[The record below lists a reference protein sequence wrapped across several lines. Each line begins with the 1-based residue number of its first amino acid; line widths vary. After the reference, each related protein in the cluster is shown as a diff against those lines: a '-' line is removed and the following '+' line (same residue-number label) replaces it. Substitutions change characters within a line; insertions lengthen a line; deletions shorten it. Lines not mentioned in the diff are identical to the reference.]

1 MEAWTFDYHGYL
13 ALPVNYNLEHVIP
26 HVNVMVQQGEFVL
39 PHELNTRSTGQ
50 PVQNP
55 YATISNGMSFYT
67 GDLIAVRD
75 GDRTCAFVATRDVV
89 LRSDEN
95 ILDHPDEFVLI
106 DYPEK
111 ERYDTVFDPIQNISN
126 LIHEMSVMSAEK
138 IEEDPPLQFA
148 LFISSEKLNIMASRH
163 IASVRGLTK
172 IDHYVKACYYH
183 PKNPTFSGL
192 TVVIDDEFSEILSKD
207 HHMTNL
213 NPTKR
218 ELTPLERRILNRRVW
233 NDRHDTT
240 VYHKMILREEKLLE
254 FLTEV
259 PIDHLQVILR
269 KVCEMYDTMY
279 NTTHDDIPK
288 KMKTGDRLEIA
299 SVILDKL
306 KNTVSLEEIDTLE
319 KLGCLPKGIFWAI
332 FYMFIYRYYGNLCP
346 AFTLAVQYSVANE
359 LQRLV
364 GDKLEE
370 YGFKEIIGWAF
381 V

>member
-1 MEAWTFDYHGYL
+1 MKAWTFDYRGYM
-13 ALPVNYNLEHVIP
+13 AIPVNYYLDHVIP
-26 HVNVMVQQGEFVL
+26 YSNVMVQQGKFVL

-75 GDRTCAFVATRDVV
+75 GDQTCTFVATRDVV

-95 ILDHPDEFVLI
+95 ILDRPDEFILI

-111 ERYDTVFDPIQNISN
+111 EQYDTIFDPIQNVSN
-126 LIHEMSVMSAEK
+126 LIRDMSAMSAVK

-148 LFISSEKLNIMASRH
+148 LFILSEKLNLMASRH

-172 IDHYVKACYYH
+172 VDHHVKACYYH
-183 PKNPTFSGL
+183 PKNPTFAGL
-192 TVVIDDEFSEILSKD
+192 TVVVDDEFSEILSKN
-207 HHMTNL
+207 HRMTNL

-218 ELTPLERRILNRRVW
+218 ELTPLEKRILDRRVW
-233 NDRHDTT
+233 NNRHDTT

-259 PIDHLQVILR
+259 PIDHLQ
-269 KVCEMYDTMY
+269 KVFQKICEIYDIFQNLGY
-279 NTTHDDIPK
+279 GDIPSND
-288 KMKTGDRLEIA
+288 KTGDPEKIA
-299 SVILDKL
+299 LAVLRIVKER
-306 KNTVSLEEIDTLE
+306 VSLTDIDTLE
-319 KLGCLPKGIFWAI
+319 TLGVLPKGIFYAI
-332 FYMFIYRYYGNLCP
+332 LYMFIYRYYGILCP
-346 AFTLAVQYSVANE
+346 AFSTVVQYSLADE
-359 LQRLV
+359 LQSRLLE
-364 GDKLEE
+364 KLEE
-370 YGFKEIIGWAF
+370 YKFEEVMGWKF

>member
-26 HVNVMVQQGEFVL
+26 HVNVMAQQGKFVL

-75 GDRTCAFVATRDVV
+75 GDRTCTFVVTRDVV

-95 ILDHPDEFVLI
+95 ILDRPDEFVLV

-111 ERYDTVFDPIQNISN
+111 ERYDTIFDPIQNVSN
-126 LIHEMSVMSAEK
+126 LIRDMSAMSAVK
-138 IEEDPPLQFA
+138 IEEDSPLQFA
-148 LFISSEKLNIMASRH
+148 LFILSEKLNLMASRH
-163 IASVRGLTK
+163 IASVRGLIK
-172 IDHYVKACYYH
+172 VDHHVKACYYH
-183 PKNPTFSGL
+183 PKNPTFAGL
-192 TVVIDDEFSEILSKD
+192 TVVVDDEFSEILSKD
-207 HHMTNL
+207 HRMMNL

-218 ELTPLERRILNRRVW
+218 ELAPLEKRILDRRVW
-233 NDRHDTT
+233 NNRHDTT

-259 PIDHLQVILR
+259 PIDHLQ
-269 KVCEMYDTMY
+269 KVFQKICEIYDVFQNLGY
-279 NTTHDDIPK
+279 GDIPGND
-288 KMKTGDRLEIA
+288 KTSDPEKIA
-299 SVILDKL
+299 LAVLRIVKEQ
-306 KNTVSLEEIDTLE
+306 VSLKDIDTLE
-319 KLGCLPKGIFWAI
+319 TLGALPKGIFYAI
-332 FYMFIYRYYGNLCP
+332 LYMFIYRYYGILCP
-346 AFTLAVQYSVANE
+346 TFSTAVQYSLVDE
-359 LQRLV
+359 LQSRLLE
-364 GDKLEE
+364 KLEE
-370 YGFKEIIGWAF
+370 YRFEEVMGWKF